1 VHDAA
6 SRTVCATRSQAPPA
20 SQRAGVA
27 ASVVLAVATGAISS
41 AARPLGG
48 WPFPKHVLG
57 ARAHYNHKHNQ
68 QNEASMPACSLRTPP
83 VSCSSPL
90 QVPCHARPART
101 SALARG
107 HHPAR
112 TLGCC
117 PRSAAFGAQP
127 ASSKCQG
134 AAIHALSPLPHR
146 RRPPP
151 LCRSPP
157 THKLGEEHCAGCER
171 SHSLAFGIWG
181 VILRK
186 FWFVARTQ
194 MIITRRT
201 LHGRVSVALSDFG
214 SNGSLLSSQALKA
227 VDNAHDAHKSSAHAP
242 VFVFFLARTRC
253 RRERLSA

>member
-1 VHDAA
+1 MHDAA

-194 MIITRRT
+194 MIITRKDPSWKGVRRT
-201 LHGRVSVALSDFG
+201 VRLRV
-214 SNGSLLSSQALKA
+214 
-227 VDNAHDAHKSSAHAP
+227 
-242 VFVFFLARTRC
+242 
-253 RRERLSA
+253 EW